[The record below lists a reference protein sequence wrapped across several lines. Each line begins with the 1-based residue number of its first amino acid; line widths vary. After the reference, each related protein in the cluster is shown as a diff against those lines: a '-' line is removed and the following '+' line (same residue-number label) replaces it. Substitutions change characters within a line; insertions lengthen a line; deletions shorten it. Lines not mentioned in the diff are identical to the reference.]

1 MPDVTKLKK
10 SVCYRLQ
17 RLRSERQSVAYPRH
31 RAGAVSFSGL
41 NYRKIPFRQS
51 ATVRNA
57 LNIES
62 GFVREIEQILDFWF
76 GACGPN
82 GALDPAKKKMWFG
95 DGRKYDAV
103 IRKRFGKLHSRASRG
118 ELDVQ
123 WAAMPRGRIALIVVL
138 DQMSRHIHRGT
149 PAAFA
154 QDPAAQRLAVTGV
167 EKSVDQEL
175 VPAQRVFFFLP
186 FEHAEDLELQRLG
199 VRCFDGLARTVSEPF
214 RKEYESFA
222 DYARRHCEIVERFG
236 RFPHRNQPLGR
247 VSTPEEIKFLK
258 QPGSSF

>member
-1 MPDVTKLKK
+1 MPDVTKLNK

-17 RLRSERQSVAYPRH
+17 KLRSERQSVAYPRH

-199 VRCFDGLARTVSEPF
+199 VRCFDGLARTVAEPC